1 MLTGVDYVIVV
12 GGFSDRGEVL
22 GTFADHDDALDYAQR
37 YINEH
42 WEIVPLH
49 RPFDASMN

>member
-1 MLTGVDYVIVV
+1 MLTETDYVIVV

-22 GTFADHDDALDYAQR
+22 GTFSNHDAALHYAQR

-42 WEIVPLH
+42 WEIVPLY
-49 RPFDASMN
+49 RPLDPAID